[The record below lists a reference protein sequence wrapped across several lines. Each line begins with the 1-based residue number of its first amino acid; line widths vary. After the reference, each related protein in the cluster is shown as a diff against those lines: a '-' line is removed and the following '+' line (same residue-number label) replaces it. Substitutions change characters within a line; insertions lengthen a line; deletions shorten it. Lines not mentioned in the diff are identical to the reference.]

1 MKLKY
6 GLPALAMLVAQAA
19 HADDAAT
26 APGEKKTWKG
36 SMELGVLVTSGN
48 SKATNI
54 NGKLNVTQD
63 MEHWR
68 NTYNLESLYTD
79 SDEETTAERY
89 RGAVQGDYKFND
101 KEFWYVRGAYEK
113 DRFSG
118 YDYQSS
124 VSTGYGNRFW
134 QVEDGSFFEASAGV
148 GYRSNEI
155 DRDSSDYQEGDESD
169 RGAIGRLAAKFE
181 YHLTDTSLFRQE
193 LNTEIGL
200 EDGNSITESVTS
212 LQANVMGNLA
222 MKVSYRIKY
231 TSDVPA
237 DTEKTDT
244 ETSFTLLYS
253 F

>member
-134 QVEDGSFFEASAGV
+134 QVEDGSFLKHRLVLVTAAMKSTATAVTTKKGTSLTV
-148 GYRSNEI
+148 
-155 DRDSSDYQEGDESD
+155 
-169 RGAIGRLAAKFE
+169 APLAAWR
-181 YHLTDTSLFRQE
+181 LSS
-193 LNTEIGL
+193 
-200 EDGNSITESVTS
+200 SIT
-212 LQANVMGNLA
+212 
-222 MKVSYRIKY
+222 
-231 TSDVPA
+231 
-237 DTEKTDT
+237 
-244 ETSFTLLYS
+244 
-253 F
+253 